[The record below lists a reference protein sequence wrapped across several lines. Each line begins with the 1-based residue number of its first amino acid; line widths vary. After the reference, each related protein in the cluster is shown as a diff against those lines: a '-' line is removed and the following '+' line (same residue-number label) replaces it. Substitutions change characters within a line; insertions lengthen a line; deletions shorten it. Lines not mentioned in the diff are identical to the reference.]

1 MLCLRSLIIV
11 SAFCAEAFVG
21 PRHVSPKQ
29 AQRSEHAET
38 AIATQP
44 TEGYRLDPDHVANLA
59 RKELTH
65 ILILPG
71 FATSTNDYTAE
82 GSLAPNL
89 AGKGGWARDQI
100 HVLPVERLDW
110 LTVWQHGLV
119 DFDFLAA
126 LSGLPG
132 RGAPPDRLP
141 YRWYLKRVAEAV
153 RGIDNQVKSKHGV
166 NAKAKIILIGH
177 SAGGWLGR

>member
-1 MLCLRSLIIV
+1 MSP
-11 SAFCAEAFVG
+11 FCAEAFVG
-21 PRHVSPKQ
+21 LRHFPPKKSQ
-29 AQRSEHAET
+29 HSEQRHDVVAKT

-44 TEGYRLDPDHVANLA
+44 TEGCRLDPNSVANMA

-71 FATSTNDYTAE
+71 FAASTSDYKKE
-82 GSLAPNL
+82 GSLVPTL
-89 AGKGGWARDQI
+89 AGKGGWARDLI

-110 LTVWQHGLV
+110 LRVWQNGLM

-132 RGAPPDRLP
+132 RAAPPDRLP